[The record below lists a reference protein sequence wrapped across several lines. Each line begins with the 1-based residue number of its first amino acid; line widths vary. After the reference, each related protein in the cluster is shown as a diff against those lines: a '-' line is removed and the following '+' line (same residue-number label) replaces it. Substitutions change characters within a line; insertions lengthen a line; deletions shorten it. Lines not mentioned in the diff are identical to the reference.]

1 MDGWITL
8 GAELDTKSFDAQIE
22 DVESKLATLEQRWEE
37 TNNMPAFEGKNEDL
51 QNLSLQIEKLSNKL
65 IILKK
70 KQQDVNNQGL
80 ENLGNNVSKIGDGMS
95 SILKKVAKW
104 GLALFSV
111 RTAYSLIRNAITTIS
126 ESNDQMKANIDY
138 MRFALAM
145 SLKPIVEWLV
155 NAVYKLMTYIN
166 YISQAWFG
174 YNLFK
179 DAGVEDFE
187 KSLEKSNKTAK
198 DLKKTLMGFDEANVI
213 QDTSSASGGGTT
225 MPSFDLSKVEQID
238 VPDWVKWIADNKDT
252 IIQLAEIV
260 GIAFGIGKVTSILNN
275 ISKLFGIAGPANAI
289 GGVGLRG
296 LFSSLGLIAIIAGGI
311 IITAMC
317 AKKVWDDLTHLKEEM
332 DEVIEKNKEINRQE
346 TDNLD
351 PVEDTNKLYSK
362 MEVHQQSILDNN
374 KNSKNTLAKI
384 FGYSEGYLNASKEAV
399 ISSENEVRKL
409 KEMFDVEG
417 RTLGEKE
424 EMLLLTQKQLGVNL
438 RAIGTLEQQGKDTT
452 QLKEVNKQL
461 YSTIAWMEG
470 DIQYTKDQNAKKSK
484 QQWDDLKDKAVK
496 SLQTIKDFKIGDKEV
511 GVKVT
516 IGDALKKLG
525 EVISNLGIVQGLK
538 SALETGKNVITT
550 NLVNPIKNAYNSL
563 KSFFTPTYG
572 ATGGIINLP
581 GRGVPIGGNIY
592 GGEAGKE
599 GLLPLTNPSAMA
611 ELGAEIGKWVNIS
624 LQNNMVV
631 DGRVLATAVNTQAN
645 RERLLLNR

>member
-22 DVESKLATLEQRWEE
+22 DVESKLATLEKRWEE

-166 YISQAWFG
+166 YISQAWFR

-179 DAGVEDFE
+179 DAGIEDFE

-213 QDTSSASGGGTT
+213 QDTSSGSATT
-225 MPSFDLSKVEQID
+225 TPSFDLSKVEQID
-238 VPDWVKWIADNKDT
+238 VPDWVKWIANNKDT

-260 GIAFGIGKVTSILNN
+260 GIAFGIGKVTSILSN
-275 ISKLFGIAGPANAI
+275 IAMLFGMAGPAGAI
-289 GGVGLRG
+289 GGTGLMG
-296 LFSSLGLIAIIAGGI
+296 LFSSLSLIAIIAGGI

-317 AKKVWDDLTHLKEEM
+317 AKKVWDDLTHLKDEM
-332 DEVIEKNKEINRQE
+332 DAVIEKNKTINRQE

-351 PVEDTNKLYSK
+351 PIEDTNKLYSK

-374 KNSKNTLAKI
+374 KNSKNTMAKI

-417 RTLGEKE
+417 RTLSEKE
-424 EMLLLTQKQLGVNL
+424 EMLLIAQKQLGVNL

-452 QLKEVNKQL
+452 QLKEINKQL

-470 DIQYTKDQNAKKSK
+470 DIQYTKDQNAKKNK
-484 QQWDDLKDKAVK
+484 QHWIDLKDKAIDA
-496 SLQTIKDFKIGDKEV
+496 LQKVKDFKIGDKEV
-511 GVKVT
+511 GIKVT

-525 EVISNLGIVQGLK
+525 EVIANLGVVQTLK
-538 SALETGKNVITT
+538 DGINSVKTNV
-550 NLVNPIKNAYNSL
+550 VNPIKNTYNSI
-563 KSFFTPTYG
+563 KSIFKPM
-572 ATGGIINLP
+572 ATGGIVNLP
-581 GRGVPIGGNIY
+581 NKGVPLGGAVV
-592 GGEAGKE
+592 GEAGRE
-599 GLLPLTNPSAMA
+599 GVIPLTDPTAMA
-611 ELGAEIGKWVNIS
+611 QLGKEIGQWVNLAID
-624 LQNNMVV
+624 NRMVV
-631 DGRVLATAVNTQAN
+631 DGRVLATAVNTQTN
-645 RERLLLNR
+645 RERLLMNR

>member
-166 YISQAWFG
+166 YISNAWFG

-179 DAGVEDFE
+179 DAGIEDFE

-225 MPSFDLSKVEQID
+225 LPSFDLSKVQQID

-275 ISKLFGIAGPANAI
+275 IAMLFGIAGPANAI

-296 LFSSLGLIAIIAGGI
+296 LFSSLGTIAVIAGGI

-317 AKKVWDDLTHLKEEM
+317 AKKVWDDLTHLKDEM
-332 DEVIEKNKEINRQE
+332 DEVIKKNKKINRQE

-351 PVEDTNKLYSK
+351 PIEDTNKLYSK

-417 RTLGEKE
+417 RTLSEKE
-424 EMLLLTQKQLGVNL
+424 EMLLIAQKQLGVNL

-484 QQWDDLKDKAVK
+484 QQWDDIKDKAVK

-511 GVKVT
+511 GIKVT

-550 NLVNPIKNAYNSL
+550 NIVNPIKNAYNSL

-631 DGRVLATAVNTQAN
+631 DGRVLATATNNQIN
-645 RERLLLNR
+645 KERLLMNR

>member
-166 YISQAWFG
+166 YISNAWFG

-179 DAGVEDFE
+179 DAGIEDFE

-225 MPSFDLSKVEQID
+225 ALPSFDLSKVEQID

-260 GIAFGIGKVTSILNN
+260 GIAFGIGKVTSILSN
-275 ISKLFGIAGPANAI
+275 IAKLFGMAGPTAGI
-289 GGVGLRG
+289 GGKGLMG
-296 LFSSLGLIAIIAGGI
+296 LFSSLSALAVISSIVVTITIA
-311 IITAMC
+311 
-317 AKKVWDDLTHLKEEM
+317 KYVWDDLHRAY
-332 DEVIEKNKEINRQE
+332 DELVELNKQANEYHDKWEK
-346 TDNLD
+346 NLD
-351 PVEDTNKLYSK
+351 PVKDVGTEVNTINVNLTDAEKTMQNSRKEWSWLLGINKQMSEISEQNADHNGTTL
-362 MEVHQQSILDNN
+362 N
-374 KNSKNTLAKI
+374 KI
-384 FGYSEGYLNASKEAV
+384 
-399 ISSENEVRKL
+399 
-409 KEMFDVEG
+409 KEMYWYEG
-417 RTLGEKE
+417 RTLQEKQD
-424 EMLLLTQKQLGVNL
+424 LLSTLKRQWEYNL
-438 RAIGTLEQQGKDTT
+438 EIGAQMTAQHKDAT
-452 QLKEVNKQL
+452 QLKKINLETFQEIKRMELDIEKTREEGRKKNQQ
-461 YSTIAWMEG
+461 AW
-470 DIQYTKDQNAKKSK
+470 DNLKTKALDT
-484 QQWDDLKDKAVK
+484 
-496 SLQTIKDFKIGDKEV
+496 LQKIKDFKIGDKEV
-511 GVKVT
+511 GIKVT

-525 EVISNLGIVQGLK
+525 DVIANLGVVQTLKDGLNNVK
-538 SALETGKNVITT
+538 TNVI
-550 NLVNPIKNAYNSL
+550 NPIKSTFNSIKNVL
-563 KSFFTPTYG
+563 KPM
-572 ATGGIINLP
+572 ATGGIVNLP
-581 GRGVPIGGNIY
+581 NKGVPLGGALV
-592 GGEAGKE
+592 GEAGRE
-599 GLLPLTNPSAMA
+599 GVIPLTDPNTMA
-611 ELGAEIGKWVNIS
+611 TLGQEIGKWVNIS

-631 DGRVLATAVNTQAN
+631 DGRVLATATNNQIN
-645 RERLLLNR
+645 KERLLMNR

>member
-166 YISQAWFG
+166 YISNAWFG

-225 MPSFDLSKVEQID
+225 LPSFDLSKVEQID
-238 VPDWVKWIADNKDT
+238 VPDWVKWIANNKDT

-275 ISKLFGIAGPANAI
+275 IAMLFGIAGPANAI

-296 LFSSLGLIAIIAGGI
+296 LFSSLGLIAVIAGGI

-332 DEVIEKNKEINRQE
+332 DEVIEKNKKINRQE

-351 PVEDTNKLYSK
+351 PIEDTNKLYSK

-417 RTLGEKE
+417 RTLSEKE
-424 EMLLLTQKQLGVNL
+424 EMLLIAQKQLGVNL

-496 SLQTIKDFKIGDKEV
+496 SLQTIKDFKIGDKEI

-538 SALETGKNVITT
+538 SALETGKNFITT

>member
-179 DAGVEDFE
+179 DAGIEDFE

-225 MPSFDLSKVEQID
+225 MPSLDLSKVEQID
-238 VPDWVKWIADNKDT
+238 VPDWVKWIANNKDT

-260 GIAFGIGKVTSILNN
+260 GIAFGVGKVTSILNN
-275 ISKLFGIAGPANAI
+275 IAKLFGIAGPANAI

-317 AKKVWDDLTHLKEEM
+317 AKKVWDDLTHLKDEM
-332 DEVIEKNKEINRQE
+332 DEIIEKNKTINRQE

-351 PVEDTNKLYSK
+351 PIEDTNKLYSK

-374 KNSKNTLAKI
+374 KNSKNTMAKI

-417 RTLGEKE
+417 RTLSEKE
-424 EMLLLTQKQLGVNL
+424 EMLLIAQKQLGVNL

-484 QQWDDLKDKAVK
+484 QQWDDLKDKAIN
-496 SLQTIKDFKIGDKEV
+496 SLQKIKDFKIGDKEV

-592 GGEAGKE
+592 GGEAGRE

-631 DGRVLATAVNTQAN
+631 DGRILATAVNTQAN